1 MKRITAIMLCFVL
14 LFSAVLYSADG
25 NVANALTQQELEQ
38 KSDEIDAEIK
48 ENQKKLNEIKDKKE
62 AQQEYLDTLED
73 QIKALKSKV
82 SNIQTQMNTV
92 ETEITNFTAEI
103 NQLSKEIKQTNKQ
116 IKKAESQIEQL
127 QKDIKEKADSLAEKL
142 RSNYVNGTESPLK
155 ILMGADSLASFLTRL
170 EMMKRISE
178 SEKKVITEFKENAET
193 LEKTKS
199 LLEKDKKEL
208 KEKKE
213 EISLSRKA
221 KKEKQSDYQAK
232 MDEQEKVLARLEK
245 QQSDVEGVLKS
256 LNQSGKVYQNYISNL
271 EAEKK
276 AADEEINKILSE
288 YYATS
293 NSGVTKP
300 TLPAQ
305 NANPT
310 TQPDAN
316 GSFNSGDS
324 WAWPLGTRWCYISS
338 PFGNRDASVSGWS
351 FHGGIDIAGGS
362 GKLHGAPVY
371 ATRGGTVITA
381 VTSDSGYGIYVLI
394 DHGGG
399 YSSLYAHMSVR
410 YVNVGDTVQK
420 GQMIGR
426 VGNTGNSRGA
436 HLHFEIR
443 YYGEKQDPLKYVKN
457 PNG

>member
-1 MKRITAIMLCFVL
+1 MKRFTALLCCLCL
-14 LFSAVLYSADG
+14 LFTAFVYTAE
-25 NVANALTQQELEQ
+25 NNIVNAATQQELED
-38 KSDEIDAEIK
+38 KSDKLDAEIK
-48 ENQKKLNEIKDKKE
+48 ANQKKLNEIKNNKK
-62 AQQEYLDTLED
+62 AQQEYLNTLNA
-73 QIKALKSKV
+73 QIKALKTKV
-82 SNIQTQMNTV
+82 NNIQTQMNTV
-92 ETEITNFTAEI
+92 ETEITNYTAEI

-116 IKKAESQIEQL
+116 IKEAEKQITEL
-127 QKDIKEKADSLAEKL
+127 ESELSSKADSLSQKL
-142 RSNYVNGTESPLK
+142 YSNYVNGTDSPLK

-178 SEKKVITEFKENAET
+178 SEKKVITEIRDKAET
-193 LEKTKS
+193 LEETKEI
-199 LLEKDKKEL
+199 LEKDKKEL
-208 KEKKE
+208 KDKKE
-213 EISLSRKA
+213 EISTSRKA
-221 KKEKQSDYQAK
+221 KKEKQSDYEEKLA
-232 MDEQEKVLARLEK
+232 EQNKVLKNLQK
-245 QQSDVEGVLKS
+245 QQDDVEKLIAS
-256 LNQSGKVYQNYISNL
+256 LDKSGKTYQSYINNL

-276 AADEEINKILSE
+276 AADDEINKFLSE
-288 YYATS
+288 YYASQNGGT
-293 NSGVTKP
+293 TKP

-310 TQPDAN
+310 TKPNA
-316 GSFNSGDS
+316 GDGYNTGDT
-324 WAWPLGTRWCYISS
+324 WAWPLGSTWCYISS
-338 PFGNRDASVSGWS
+338 GYGNRDASVSGNA

-371 ATRGGTVITA
+371 ATRGGTVISA
-381 VTSDSGYGIYVLI
+381 VTSDTGYGIYVLI

-443 YYGEKQDPLKYVKN
+443 YYGEKQDPMRFVKN
-457 PNG
+457 PN

>member
-1 MKRITAIMLCFVL
+1 MKRFTAIFCCLCL
-14 LFSAVLYSADG
+14 LFTAVELSAVNNIVFA
-25 NVANALTQQELEQ
+25 ATQQELED
-38 KSDEIDAEIK
+38 KSDELDAEIK
-48 ENQKKLNEIKDKKE
+48 ANQKKLNEIKNNKK
-62 AQQEYLDTLED
+62 AQQEYLNTLNA
-73 QIKALKSKV
+73 QIKAYKEKMN
-82 SNIQTQMNTV
+82 NIQTQMNTV
-92 ETEITNFTAEI
+92 ETEITNYNAQI

-116 IKKAESQIEQL
+116 IKEAKKQITEL
-127 QKDIKEKADSLAEKL
+127 EADLSSKADALADKL

-178 SEKKVITEFKENAET
+178 SEKKVITEIKDKAET
-193 LEKTKS
+193 LEETKKS
-199 LLEKDKKEL
+199 LEKDKAEL
-208 KEKKE
+208 KNKKE
-213 EISLSRKA
+213 EISGSRKA
-221 KKEKQSDYQAK
+221 KEEKQSDYK
-232 MDEQEKVLARLEK
+232 EKLSEQKKVLSKLEK
-245 QQSDVEGVLKS
+245 QQADVEKLIAS
-256 LNQSGKVYQNYISNL
+256 LDKSGKTYQNYINNL

-276 AADEEINKILSE
+276 AADDEINKFLSE
-288 YYATS
+288 YYASQNGGT
-293 NSGVTKP
+293 TKP

-310 TQPDAN
+310 TNSSA
-316 GSFNSGDS
+316 GGGYVSGDT
-324 WAWPLGTRWCYISS
+324 WAWPLGSTWCYISS
-338 PFGNRDASVSGWS
+338 GYGNRDASVSGNA

-371 ATRGGTVITA
+371 ATRAGTVISA
-381 VTSDSGYGIYVLI
+381 VTSNTGYGIYVLI

-436 HLHFEIR
+436 HLHFEVR
-443 YYGEKQDPLKYVKN
+443 YYGEKQDPLKFVKN
-457 PNG
+457 PN

>member
-1 MKRITAIMLCFVL
+1 MKRFTAIFCCLCL
-14 LFSAVLYSADG
+14 LFTAVEWSAVNNIVFA
-25 NVANALTQQELEQ
+25 ATQQELED
-38 KSDEIDAEIK
+38 KSDQLDAEIK
-48 ENQKKLNEIKDKKE
+48 ANQKKLNEIKNNKK
-62 AQQEYLDTLED
+62 AQQEYLDTLNA
-73 QIKALKSKV
+73 QIKALKTKV
-82 SNIQTQMNTV
+82 SNIQTEMNTV
-92 ETEITNFTAEI
+92 ETEITNYTAEI

-116 IKKAESQIEQL
+116 IEKAEKQINEL
-127 QKDIKEKADSLAEKL
+127 EADLDAKADSLAEKL

-178 SEKKVITEFKENAET
+178 SEKKVITEIKDKAET
-193 LEKTKS
+193 LEETKEV
-199 LLEKDKKEL
+199 LQKDKEEL
-208 KEKKE
+208 KEKKA
-213 EISLSRKA
+213 EISSSRKA
-221 KKEKQSDYQAK
+221 KKEKQSDYELK
-232 MDEQEKVLARLEK
+232 LEEQNKILENLEK
-245 QQSDVEGVLKS
+245 QQSDVEKLIES
-256 LNQSGKVYQNYISNL
+256 LDKSGKTYQNYIDNL

-276 AADEEINKILSE
+276 AADDEINKFLSE
-288 YYATS
+288 YYATQ
-293 NSGVTKP
+293 NGGTTKP

-310 TQPDAN
+310 TNADSNN
-316 GSFNSGDS
+316 GYVSGDT
-324 WAWPLGTRWCYISS
+324 WAWPLGTTWCYISS
-338 PFGNRDASVSGWS
+338 GYGNRDASVSGNA

-371 ATRGGTVITA
+371 ASRGGTVISA
-381 VTSDSGYGIYVLI
+381 VTSDTGYGIYVLI

-426 VGNTGNSRGA
+426 VGNTGNSKGA

-443 YYGEKQDPLKYVKN
+443 YYGEKQDPMKFVKN
-457 PNG
+457 PN

>member
-1 MKRITAIMLCFVL
+1 MKRFTAALLCAVL
-14 LFSAVLYSADG
+14 VFSAVVYTADF
-25 NVANALTQQELEQ
+25 NIAEALTQQELQE
-38 KSDEIDAEIK
+38 KSEKIDAEIK
-48 ENQKKLNEIKDKKE
+48 ANQKKLNEIKNNKK
-62 AQQEYLDTLED
+62 AQQEYLDTLES

-82 SNIQTQMNTV
+82 DNIQTQMNTV
-92 ETEITNFTAEI
+92 ETEITNYTVQI
-103 NQLSKEIKQTNKQ
+103 NQLNKEIKQTNKQ
-116 IKKAESQIEQL
+116 IKEAEKQIDEIE
-127 QKDIKEKADSLAEKL
+127 KDIDSKADSLSKKL

-178 SEKKVITEFKENAET
+178 SEKKTITEFKEKMET
-193 LEKTKS
+193 LQSTRD

-208 KEKKE
+208 KEKKTE
-213 EISLSRKA
+213 LSSSKKA
-221 KKEKQSDYQAK
+221 KEEKQSDYKDK
-232 MDEQEKVLARLEK
+232 MSQQEKVLKDLEK
-245 QQSDVEGVLKS
+245 QQNDVEKLISS
-256 LNQSGKVYQNYISNL
+256 LDNSSKVYQNYISNL
-271 EAEKK
+271 ESEKK
-276 AADEEINKILSE
+276 AADAEINQILSE
-288 YYATS
+288 YYANQNGGT
-293 NSGVTKP
+293 TKP

-305 NANPT
+305 NANPVT
-310 TQPDAN
+310 KPDTN
-316 GSFNSGDS
+316 GSYNSGDS
-324 WAWPLGTRWCYISS
+324 WAWPLGSAACYISS

-351 FHGGIDIAGGS
+351 FHGGVDIAGGS
-362 GKLHGAPVY
+362 GKLHGKPVY

-443 YYGEKQDPLKYVKN
+443 YYGEKQDPMKYVKK
-457 PNG
+457 P

>member
-1 MKRITAIMLCFVL
+1 MKRFTAALLCAVL
-14 LFSAVLYSADG
+14 IFSAVVYTADF
-25 NVANALTQQELEQ
+25 NIAEALTQQELQE
-38 KSDEIDAEIK
+38 KSEKIDAEIK
-48 ENQKKLNEIKDKKE
+48 ANQKKLNEIKNNKK
-62 AQQEYLDTLED
+62 AQQEYLDTLES

-82 SNIQTQMNTV
+82 DNIQTQMNTV
-92 ETEITNFTAEI
+92 ETEITNYTVQI
-103 NQLSKEIKQTNKQ
+103 NQLNKEIKQTNKQ
-116 IKKAESQIEQL
+116 IKEAEKQINEIE
-127 QKDIKEKADSLAEKL
+127 KDIDSKADSLSKKL

-178 SEKKVITEFKENAET
+178 SEKKTITEFKEKMET
-193 LEKTKS
+193 LQSTRD

-208 KEKKE
+208 KEKKTE
-213 EISLSRKA
+213 LSSSKKA
-221 KKEKQSDYQAK
+221 KEEKQSDYKDK
-232 MDEQEKVLARLEK
+232 MSQQEKVLKDLEK
-245 QQSDVEGVLKS
+245 QQNDVEKLISS
-256 LNQSGKVYQNYISNL
+256 LDNSSKVYQNYISNL
-271 EAEKK
+271 ESEKK
-276 AADEEINKILSE
+276 AADAEINQILSE
-288 YYATS
+288 YYANQNGGT
-293 NSGVTKP
+293 TKP

-305 NANPT
+305 NANPVT
-310 TQPDAN
+310 KPDTN
-316 GSFNSGDS
+316 GSYNSGDS
-324 WAWPLGTRWCYISS
+324 WAWPLGSAACYISS

-351 FHGGIDIAGGS
+351 FHGGVDIAGGS
-362 GKLHGAPVY
+362 GKLHGKPVY

-443 YYGEKQDPLKYVKN
+443 YYGEKQDPMKYVKK
-457 PNG
+457 P

>member
-1 MKRITAIMLCFVL
+1 MKRLIAALLCFVL
-14 LFSAVLYSADG
+14 VFSAVIYTADF
-25 NVANALTQQELEQ
+25 NLVEALTQEELED
-38 KSDEIDAEIK
+38 KSDKIDAEIK
-48 ENQKKLNEIKDKKE
+48 ANQKKLNEIKNNKK
-62 AQQEYLDTLED
+62 AQQEYLDTLKS

-82 SNIQTQMNTV
+82 TNIQTQMNTV
-92 ETEITNFTAEI
+92 ETEITNYTTQI
-103 NQLSKEIKQTNKQ
+103 NQLNKEIKQTNKQ
-116 IKKAESQIEQL
+116 IKEAETQIEVIE
-127 QKDIKEKADSLAEKL
+127 KDIASKADSLAQKL

-178 SEKKVITEFKENAET
+178 SEKKTITEFKEKAET
-193 LEKTKS
+193 LKSTKE
-199 LLEKDKKEL
+199 LLQEDKKEL
-208 KEKKE
+208 KEKKTE
-213 EISLSRKA
+213 LSTSKKA
-221 KKEKQSDYQAK
+221 KEEKQSDYKSK
-232 MDEQEKVLARLEK
+232 MSQQEKVLKDLEK
-245 QQSDVEGVLKS
+245 QQADIQKLINS
-256 LNQSGKVYQNYISNL
+256 LDQSSKTYQNYISNL

-276 AADEEINKILSE
+276 AADAEINQILSE
-288 YYATS
+288 YYASQNGGT
-293 NSGVTKP
+293 TKP

-316 GSFNSGDS
+316 GSYNSGDS
-324 WAWPLGTRWCYISS
+324 WAWPLGSAACYISS
-338 PFGNRDASVSGWS
+338 PYGNRDASVSGWS
-351 FHGGIDIAGGS
+351 FHGGVDIAGGS
-362 GKLHGAPVY
+362 GKLHGKPVY

-426 VGNTGNSRGA
+426 VGSTGNSTGA

-443 YYGEKQDPLKYVKN
+443 YYGEKQDPMKYVKK
-457 PNG
+457 P

>member
-1 MKRITAIMLCFVL
+1 MKRLTAALLSFVL
-14 LFSAVLYSADG
+14 LFSAVLYTADI
-25 NVANALTQQELEQ
+25 NIVEALSQQELEE

-48 ENQKKLNEIKDKKE
+48 ANQKKLNEIKNNKK
-62 AQQEYLDTLED
+62 AQQEYLDTLEE

-92 ETEITNFTAEI
+92 ETEITNYTVEI

-116 IKKAESQIEQL
+116 IKNAEKQIAEIES
-127 QKDIKEKADSLAEKL
+127 DIESKADSLAEKL

-178 SEKKVITEFKENAET
+178 SEKKVIVEFKEKVQT
-193 LEKTKS
+193 LESTKE
-199 LLEKDKKEL
+199 LLIKDKKDL
-208 KEKKE
+208 KEKKSE
-213 EISLSRKA
+213 LSTSRKA
-221 KKEKQSDYQAK
+221 KKEKQSDYKTK
-232 MDEQEKVLARLEK
+232 MNEQEKVLENLEK
-245 QQSDVEGVLKS
+245 QQADVEKLLES
-256 LNQSGKVYQNYISNL
+256 LDQSGKVYQNYISNL

-293 NSGVTKP
+293 NGGTTKP

-310 TQPDAN
+310 TTPDQN
-316 GSFNSGDS
+316 GSFNTGDS

-381 VTSDSGYGIYVLI
+381 VTSDSGYGIYVLV

-426 VGNTGNSRGA
+426 VGNTGNSKGA

-457 PNG
+457 PN

>member
-1 MKRITAIMLCFVL
+1 MKRFTALLCCLCL
-14 LFSAVLYSADG
+14 LFTAFVYTAE
-25 NVANALTQQELEQ
+25 NNIVNAATQQELED
-38 KSDEIDAEIK
+38 KSDKLDAEIK
-48 ENQKKLNEIKDKKE
+48 ANQKKLNEIKNNKK
-62 AQQEYLDTLED
+62 AQQEYLNTLNA
-73 QIKALKSKV
+73 QIKALKTKV
-82 SNIQTQMNTV
+82 NNIQTQMNTV
-92 ETEITNFTAEI
+92 ETEITNYTAEI

-116 IKKAESQIEQL
+116 IKEAEKQITEL
-127 QKDIKEKADSLAEKL
+127 ESELSSKADSLSQKL
-142 RSNYVNGTESPLK
+142 YSNYVNGTDSPLK

-178 SEKKVITEFKENAET
+178 SEKKVITEIRDKAET
-193 LEKTKS
+193 LEETKEV
-199 LLEKDKKEL
+199 LEKDKKEL
-208 KEKKE
+208 KDKKE
-213 EISLSRKA
+213 EISTSRKA
-221 KKEKQSDYQAK
+221 KKEKQSDYEEKLA
-232 MDEQEKVLARLEK
+232 EQNKVLKNLQK
-245 QQSDVEGVLKS
+245 QQDDVEKLIAS
-256 LNQSGKVYQNYISNL
+256 LDKSGKTYQSYINNL

-276 AADEEINKILSE
+276 AADDEINKFLSE
-288 YYATS
+288 YYASQNGGT
-293 NSGVTKP
+293 TKP

-310 TQPDAN
+310 TKPNA
-316 GSFNSGDS
+316 GDGYNTGDT
-324 WAWPLGTRWCYISS
+324 WAWPLGSTWCYISS
-338 PFGNRDASVSGWS
+338 GYGNRDASVSGNA

-371 ATRGGTVITA
+371 ATRGGTVISA
-381 VTSDSGYGIYVLI
+381 VTSDTGYGIYVLI

-443 YYGEKQDPLKYVKN
+443 YYGEKQDPMRFVKN
-457 PNG
+457 PN

>member
-1 MKRITAIMLCFVL
+1 MKRLIAALLCL
-14 LFSAVLYSADG
+14 TLIFSAIIYTADF
-25 NVANALTQQELEQ
+25 NIVEALTQQELEE
-38 KSDEIDAEIK
+38 KSDKIDAEIK
-48 ENQKKLNEIKDKKE
+48 ANQKKLNEIKNNKK
-62 AQQEYLDTLED
+62 AQQEYLDTLES

-82 SNIQTQMNTV
+82 NNIQTQMNTV
-92 ETEITNFTAEI
+92 ETEITNYTAEI
-103 NQLSKEIKQTNKQ
+103 NQLNKEIKQTNKQ
-116 IKKAESQIEQL
+116 IKKAEKQIDEIE
-127 QKDIKEKADSLAEKL
+127 KDVTAKADSLAKKL

-178 SEKKVITEFKENAET
+178 SEKKTINEFKEKMET
-193 LEKTKS
+193 LESTKE

-208 KEKKE
+208 KENKSE
-213 EISLSRKA
+213 LSDSKKA
-221 KKEKQSDYQAK
+221 KEEKQSDYKDK
-232 MDEQEKVLARLEK
+232 MKQQEKVLKDLEK
-245 QQSDVEGVLKS
+245 QQSDVKKLLSS
-256 LNQSGKVYQNYISNL
+256 LDQSSKTYQNYISNL

-276 AADEEINKILSE
+276 AADAEINQILSE
-288 YYATS
+288 YYANQNGGT
-293 NSGVTKP
+293 TKP

-305 NANPT
+305 NANPVT
-310 TQPDAN
+310 KPDSN
-316 GSFNSGDS
+316 GSYNSGDS
-324 WAWPLGTRWCYISS
+324 WAWPLGSAACYISS

-351 FHGGIDIAGGS
+351 FHGGVDIAGGS
-362 GKLHGAPVY
+362 GKLHGKPVY

-410 YVNVGDTVQK
+410 YVNIGDTVQK

-426 VGNTGNSRGA
+426 VGSTGNSTGA

-443 YYGEKQDPLKYVKN
+443 YYGEKQDPMKYVKK
-457 PNG
+457 P

>member
-1 MKRITAIMLCFVL
+1 MKRFTAALLCAVL
-14 LFSAVLYSADG
+14 VFSAVVYTADF
-25 NVANALTQQELEQ
+25 NIAEALTQQELQE
-38 KSDEIDAEIK
+38 KSDKIDAEIK
-48 ENQKKLNEIKDKKE
+48 ANQKKLNEIKNNKK
-62 AQQEYLDTLED
+62 AQQEYLDTLES

-82 SNIQTQMNTV
+82 DNIQTQMNTV
-92 ETEITNFTAEI
+92 ETEITNYTVQI
-103 NQLSKEIKQTNKQ
+103 NQLNKEIKQTNKQ
-116 IKKAESQIEQL
+116 IKEAEKQIDEIE
-127 QKDIKEKADSLAEKL
+127 KDIDSKADSLSKKL

-178 SEKKVITEFKENAET
+178 SEKKTITEFKEKMET
-193 LEKTKS
+193 LQSTRD

-208 KEKKE
+208 KEKKTE
-213 EISLSRKA
+213 LSSSKKA
-221 KKEKQSDYQAK
+221 KEEKQSDYKDK
-232 MDEQEKVLARLEK
+232 MSQQEKVLKDLEK
-245 QQSDVEGVLKS
+245 QQNDVEKLISS
-256 LNQSGKVYQNYISNL
+256 LDNSSKVYQNYISNL
-271 EAEKK
+271 ESEKK
-276 AADEEINKILSE
+276 AADAEINQILSE
-288 YYATS
+288 YYANQNGGT
-293 NSGVTKP
+293 TKP

-305 NANPT
+305 NANPVT
-310 TQPDAN
+310 KPDTN
-316 GSFNSGDS
+316 GSYNSGDS
-324 WAWPLGTRWCYISS
+324 WAWPLGSAACYISS

-351 FHGGIDIAGGS
+351 FHGGVDIAGGS
-362 GKLHGAPVY
+362 GKLHGKPVY

-443 YYGEKQDPLKYVKN
+443 YYGEKQDPMKYVKK
-457 PNG
+457 P

>member
-1 MKRITAIMLCFVL
+1 MKRFTAALLCAVL
-14 LFSAVLYSADG
+14 IFSAVVYTADF
-25 NVANALTQQELEQ
+25 NIAEALTQQELQE
-38 KSDEIDAEIK
+38 KSDKIDAEIK
-48 ENQKKLNEIKDKKE
+48 ANQKKLNEIKNNKK
-62 AQQEYLDTLED
+62 AQQEYLDTLES

-82 SNIQTQMNTV
+82 DNIQTQMNTV
-92 ETEITNFTAEI
+92 ETEITNYTVQI
-103 NQLSKEIKQTNKQ
+103 NQLNKEIKQTNKQ
-116 IKKAESQIEQL
+116 IKEAEKQINEIE
-127 QKDIKEKADSLAEKL
+127 KDIDSKADSLSKKL

-178 SEKKVITEFKENAET
+178 SEKKTITEFKEKMET
-193 LEKTKS
+193 LQSTRD

-208 KEKKE
+208 KEKKTE
-213 EISLSRKA
+213 LSSSKKA
-221 KKEKQSDYQAK
+221 KEEKQSDYKDK
-232 MDEQEKVLARLEK
+232 MSQQEKVLKDLEK
-245 QQSDVEGVLKS
+245 QQNDVEKLISS
-256 LNQSGKVYQNYISNL
+256 LDNSSKVYQNYISNL
-271 EAEKK
+271 ESEKK
-276 AADEEINKILSE
+276 AADAEINQILSE
-288 YYATS
+288 YYANQNGGT
-293 NSGVTKP
+293 TKP

-305 NANPT
+305 NANPVT
-310 TQPDAN
+310 KPDTN
-316 GSFNSGDS
+316 GSYNSGDS
-324 WAWPLGTRWCYISS
+324 WAWPLGSAACYISS

-351 FHGGIDIAGGS
+351 FHGGVDIAGGS
-362 GKLHGAPVY
+362 GKLHGKPVY

-381 VTSDSGYGIYVLI
+381 VTSDRGYGIYVLI

-443 YYGEKQDPLKYVKN
+443 YYGEKQDPMKYVKK
-457 PNG
+457 P